1 MFKTVNF
8 TKDSTDTTPYDS
20 DVEPKTSSPLVMTA
34 DVTAARGRLRETT
47 DTGSPDGAHK
57 GDDVQN
63 TETTDPKG
71 PTVMIQ
77 QPSDDKIAVKE
88 GDQPEADAPITIK
101 PGKHV
106 TITGDSDLGNALK
119 LPSFKKRPLSDTP
132 VVSAW
137 TSPSTSPS
145 ASPSASSINLSKLM
159 MSAPKPDK
167 VSNARD
173 GKDTGTANNSTRSS
187 SSGNGGD
194 HIETDQTHMLD
205 ASSKGKSMPN
215 MKRRPTTID
224 VPGLTKS
231 KNSPDGTISNKDP
244 GSKLIIV
251 MVGLPA
257 TGKSFITNKLSR
269 FLNYS
274 MYYCKVFN
282 VGNTRRTYAKEH
294 GLSEQDSKFFDPND
308 VNSSRL
314 RNKWALDTLDEL
326 LDYLLIGS
334 GSVGIFDATNTT
346 KERRKAILE
355 KISKR
360 NKDIKVLFLESICTN
375 KHVVE
380 NNIKLKLFGPD
391 YKGKDPEAS
400 LRDFKERLANY
411 LKAYEPIEDDE
422 NIPYIKMI
430 DVGRK
435 VIAYRIQ
442 GFLASQTV
450 YYLLNFNLTERQIW
464 ITRNGESVD
473 NMYGRIGGNS
483 HLTPRGLK
491 YAKALTKFIG
501 EQKVLFHKRQLN
513 KKKSTDD
520 IRSKDD
526 IVQDID
532 EHGNDDSGHDFLV
545 WTSMRTRSV
554 ETAQFF
560 DEDEYPVKQMKMLD
574 ELNAGDYEGMT
585 YMEIQS
591 KFPAEF
597 AKRQQDKLQYRYPG
611 IAGESY
617 MDVINR
623 LRPVITELERIGDSA
638 LIVTHRVVARA
649 LLGYYMNLSVDI
661 ISNLDVPLHCVYCLE
676 TKPYGITWSLWE
688 YDEATDSFSK
698 VPETDLNTTTVQQ
711 IGLVHKERRLSVIPT
726 APSSVNMG
734 TSDFL
739 TRRRSSVSISTGGI
753 YMDFKERA
761 GIDRARA
768 ASTTPEYTPRR
779 YATPGVS
786 TGSGMLLASPNTGL
800 TAGNSMMGETLN
812 RLGTPSS
819 RFTLRGSVP
828 QKPTHNSVL
837 LRRRSGEKNFS
848 DTHSQVGSR
857 PELMRAS
864 SDRYP
869 FEIDK
874 LNEKLTNLKDSL
886 GDRYGGSESEDDR
899 QDVHN
904 SRLYSPRASHA
915 IVNVQPSR
923 RDEGV
928 GDALL
933 EVHNGGEA
941 HS

>member
-8 TKDSTDTTPYDS
+8 TKDSADTTPYDS

-34 DVTAARGRLRETT
+34 DVTAARGRVKETT
-47 DTGSPDGAHK
+47 DAGSLDGAHK

-101 PGKHV
+101 PNKHV
-106 TITGDSDLGNALK
+106 TITGDSDLGNTLK

-167 VSNARD
+167 VSNAKD

-187 SSGNGGD
+187 SGGNGGD

-215 MKRRPTTID
+215 MKRRPTTMD

-355 KISKR
+355 KISKS

-711 IGLVHKERRLSVIPT
+711 IGLVHRERRLSVIPT

-753 YMDFKERA
+753 YLDFKERA

-786 TGSGMLLASPNTGL
+786 TGSGMLLASPQY
-800 TAGNSMMGETLN
+800 
-812 RLGTPSS
+812 RLDC
-819 RFTLRGSVP
+819 R
-828 QKPTHNSVL
+828 
-837 LRRRSGEKNFS
+837 
-848 DTHSQVGSR
+848 
-857 PELMRAS
+857 ELH
-864 SDRYP
+864 D
-869 FEIDK
+869 
-874 LNEKLTNLKDSL
+874 
-886 GDRYGGSESEDDR
+886 G
-899 QDVHN
+899 
-904 SRLYSPRASHA
+904 
-915 IVNVQPSR
+915 
-923 RDEGV
+923 RDAE
-928 GDALL
+928 
-933 EVHNGGEA
+933 
-941 HS
+941 